1 MKSHGILKIA
11 ATILLISC
19 FMTNI
24 SCTSW
29 HDLPAQS
36 AENQTGTP
44 FDAQKKY
51 EIVFT
56 NGATITAKGN
66 NLLMQGGAVGVR
78 ANDQSD
84 FVYYARDQIQG
95 IRVRQFSGGKTAG
108 LVGGILAGIGAIIG
122 GSIAAIHSACSTP
135 NACN

>member
-1 MKSHGILKIA
+1 MKMHRALKA
-11 ATILLISC
+11 AAAVVLTTC

-29 HDLPAQS
+29 HDLPTQS
-36 AENQTGTP
+36 AESLSSTP

-56 NGATITAKGN
+56 NGATITAKGS
-66 NLLMQGGAVGVR
+66 NLTSRGWDVGVR
-78 ANDQSD
+78 PEGQGD
-84 FVYYARDQIQG
+84 FVYYSRDQIQS
-95 IRVRQFSGGKTAG
+95 IRVREFSGGKTAG
-108 LVGGILAGIGAIIG
+108 LVAGIVAGIGAIVG